1 MHLDCINDPFL
12 GFYQG
17 IPVSIGFAH
26 VLEDTLAVS
35 YMDADCDEPGMAVD
49 ADTVGLEDLNLNTLV
64 SFRSNDDFGSGI
76 GDVYWHDKNTGIET
90 GAPFDLGLENDAAI
104 AECGVNWT
112 KRP

>member
-35 YMDADCDEPGMAVD
+35 YMDADCDELGMAVD
-49 ADTVGLEDLNLNTLV
+49 ADTVGLEDLDLNSLV
-64 SFRSNDDFGSGI
+64 SFRSDDDFGSGI
-76 GDVYWHDKNTGIET
+76 GDVYGHNK
-90 GAPFDLGLENDAAI
+90 
-104 AECGVNWT
+104 
-112 KRP
+112 